1 MTDEYTQARLQ
12 RMEED
17 LRSLKQQVSVLSV
30 VEDPAVRK
38 KIQDAFGD
46 DPRNVIVY
54 RGIERGMNQTQIAAA
69 LKERGLPRAQ
79 QPRVSE
85 TLDELVDRGFVRRAP
100 KGRYMLR
107 DEKAYADF
115 GLAKTLKKTLKRHGV
130 RDLE

>member
-38 KIQDAFGD
+38 KIQETFSDE
-46 DPRNVIVY
+46 PRNVIIY
-54 RGIERGMNQTQIAAA
+54 RGIERGMNQTEIAAA
-69 LKERGLPRAQ
+69 LKDRDLPKAQ

-85 TLDELVDRGFVRRAP
+85 TLDELVERGFVRRMP
-100 KGRYMLR
+100 KGRYVLR

-115 GLAKTLKKTLKRHGV
+115 GLEKVLKKTLKKHGID
-130 RDLE
+130 DLK

>member
-1 MTDEYTQARLQ
+1 
-12 RMEED
+12 MEED

-38 KIQDAFGD
+38 KIQDTFSD
-46 DPRNVIVY
+46 EPRNVIIY
-54 RGIERGMNQTQIAAA
+54 RGIERGMTQTQIAAA

-100 KGRYMLR
+100 KGRYVLR
-107 DEKAYADF
+107 DEKAYSDF
-115 GLAKTLKKTLKRHGV
+115 GLEKVLKRALKKHGV
-130 RDLE
+130 DDLG